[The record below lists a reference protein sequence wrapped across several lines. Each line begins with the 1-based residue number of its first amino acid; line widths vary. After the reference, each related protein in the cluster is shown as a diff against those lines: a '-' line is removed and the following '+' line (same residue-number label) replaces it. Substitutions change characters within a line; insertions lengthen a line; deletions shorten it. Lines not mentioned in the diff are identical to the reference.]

1 MLMSMIH
8 RGTAVLFSSLVLAL
22 AGCGGAEQAAEPS
35 DSSDT
40 TPAPTAS
47 ARQATRTTPAAPKP
61 TPTPTSETV
70 DTHQIGELIE
80 SPTANITVNAIE
92 QRESIMGP
100 EGPVSPGAG
109 ERLWYVDIT
118 WTNNLPEAVS
128 KECHGPNAMDLQAF
142 DIQGREMLMTD
153 QPGFIEGQ
161 ECSTGLMQGQT
172 GTWLTAFHGL
182 DADFGWLAFD
192 DYNGDP
198 IFVVRDPSVT
208 LSRD

>member
-1 MLMSMIH
+1 MNR
-8 RGTAVLFSSLVLAL
+8 RGTALLLSSLVIAL
-22 AGCGGAEQAAEPS
+22 AGCSGGGQSSEASGGGDSTAARTPEPT
-35 DSSDT
+35 SST
-40 TPAPTAS
+40 NLT
-47 ARQATRTTPAAPKP
+47 TRTTAPKP
-61 TPTPTSETV
+61 SPTPTRETV
-70 DTHQIGELIE
+70 ETHQIGDLIE

-92 QRESIMGP
+92 QRDSISGP
-100 EGPVSPGAG
+100 DGPVRPDEG

-128 KECHGPNAMDLQAF
+128 KECHGPYSMDLQAF

-192 DYNGDP
+192 DYNGEP